1 MLLLL
6 TVGGCLGGAVVFCRT
21 QAVQPVRQRRGLPL
35 PRLRHTVLLAYEARK
50 LLLTGGALLVLAVF
64 VLVQIGSYR
73 DFRAYFNADEWF
85 YRAYSEK
92 LAGEPTLEKNAYL
105 ASETA
110 RFAEL
115 QNELADYARITEGNE
130 DALQFMARDVLSA
143 LRAQDGFE
151 KAKQQYEQLQPGQSY
166 VYETGY
172 NVLLGYFGVQK
183 DLLDLAK
190 LFFFLTVALSA
201 VFAMEQETGVAV
213 LQTAAGANGRVLRR
227 KLLLTAVLV
236 LLMVTA
242 AFLPRLL
249 AVRGA
254 YGLPE
259 WGAQANSLPLLS
271 GVPAGWRIRTV
282 LGLRA
287 LVHVLLGAGGAAV
300 ILLLSR
306 KTRSTIQT
314 MLIAAG
320 ILVVPHVR
328 SRNPL

>member
-1 MLLLL
+1 MLGANILWGLMSPVSKAVLMAGPVSALSL
-6 TVGGCLGGAVVFCRT
+6 TTFRMVGAAVVF
-21 QAVQPVRQRRGLPL
+21 
-35 PRLRHTVLLAYEARK
+35 
-50 LLLTGGALLVLAVF
+50 
-64 VLVQIGSYR
+64 
-73 DFRAYFNADEWF
+73 W
-85 YRAYSEK
+85 
-92 LAGEPTLEKNAYL
+92 L
-105 ASETA
+105 ASLFTKKEHVNH
-110 RFAEL
+110 
-115 QNELADYARITEGNE
+115 Q
-130 DALQFMARDVLSA
+130 
-143 LRAQDGFE
+143 
-151 KAKQQYEQLQPGQSY
+151 
-166 VYETGY
+166 
-172 NVLLGYFGVQK
+172 
-183 DLLDLAK
+183 DLAK

-287 LVHVLLGAGGAAV
+287 LVHVLFGAGGAAV

-320 ILVVPHVR
+320 ILVVPTVAAA
-328 SRNPL
+328 LLW

>member
-1 MLLLL
+1 M
-6 TVGGCLGGAVVFCRT
+6 
-21 QAVQPVRQRRGLPL
+21 
-35 PRLRHTVLLAYEARK
+35 
-50 LLLTGGALLVLAVF
+50 
-64 VLVQIGSYR
+64 
-73 DFRAYFNADEWF
+73 
-85 YRAYSEK
+85 
-92 LAGEPTLEKNAYL
+92 
-105 ASETA
+105 
-110 RFAEL
+110 
-115 QNELADYARITEGNE
+115 
-130 DALQFMARDVLSA
+130 
-143 LRAQDGFE
+143 
-151 KAKQQYEQLQPGQSY
+151 
-166 VYETGY
+166 
-172 NVLLGYFGVQK
+172 QK

-249 AVRGA
+249 AVRR
-254 YGLPE
+254 GLRTAGVGRTGKQPAPAE
-259 WGAQANSLPLLS
+259 RRAS
-271 GVPAGWRIRTV
+271 GLAHRTV

-320 ILVVPHVR
+320 ILVVPTVAAA
-328 SRNPL
+328 LLW

>member
-1 MLLLL
+1 M
-6 TVGGCLGGAVVFCRT
+6 
-21 QAVQPVRQRRGLPL
+21 
-35 PRLRHTVLLAYEARK
+35 
-50 LLLTGGALLVLAVF
+50 
-64 VLVQIGSYR
+64 
-73 DFRAYFNADEWF
+73 
-85 YRAYSEK
+85 
-92 LAGEPTLEKNAYL
+92 
-105 ASETA
+105 
-110 RFAEL
+110 
-115 QNELADYARITEGNE
+115 
-130 DALQFMARDVLSA
+130 
-143 LRAQDGFE
+143 
-151 KAKQQYEQLQPGQSY
+151 
-166 VYETGY
+166 
-172 NVLLGYFGVQK
+172 QK

-271 GVPAGWRIRTV
+271 GVPAGWRIGPFWGCARSCMCCSAQAV
-282 LGLRA
+282 RRSSCCCRA
-287 LVHVLLGAGGAAV
+287 
-300 ILLLSR
+300 

-320 ILVVPHVR
+320 ILVVPTVAAA
-328 SRNPL
+328 LLW

>member
-1 MLLLL
+1 MRCSSWRA
-6 TVGGCLGGAVVFCRT
+6 TFSRPCGRRT
-21 QAVQPVRQRRGLPL
+21 ALSRQ
-35 PRLRHTVLLAYEARK
+35 
-50 LLLTGGALLVLAVF
+50 
-64 VLVQIGSYR
+64 S
-73 DFRAYFNADEWF
+73 
-85 YRAYSEK
+85 S
-92 LAGEPTLEKNAYL
+92 
-105 ASETA
+105 S
-110 RFAEL
+110 
-115 QNELADYARITEGNE
+115 
-130 DALQFMARDVLSA
+130 MSSCS
-143 LRAQDGFE
+143 
-151 KAKQQYEQLQPGQSY
+151 PGQSY

-259 WGAQANSLPLLS
+259 WGAQANSPAPAERRAS
-271 GVPAGWRIRTV
+271 GLAHPDRSGAARARACAVRRRRCGGHPAAVAQNAQHHPDDAHRGGHSRSPDGRGRTTLVERKKRLPAGHCGSVRQSAFVQFFWWLCIV
-282 LGLRA
+282 LCGAQRA
-287 LVHVLLGAGGAAV
+287 AAEQQRDAPQSCEADDRVDDGG
-300 ILLLSR
+300 
-306 KTRSTIQT
+306 
-314 MLIAAG
+314 
-320 ILVVPHVR
+320 
-328 SRNPL
+328 

>member
-1 MLLLL
+1 MLGANILWGLMSPVSKAVLMAGPVSALSL
-6 TVGGCLGGAVVFCRT
+6 TTFRMVGAAVVF
-21 QAVQPVRQRRGLPL
+21 
-35 PRLRHTVLLAYEARK
+35 
-50 LLLTGGALLVLAVF
+50 
-64 VLVQIGSYR
+64 
-73 DFRAYFNADEWF
+73 W
-85 YRAYSEK
+85 
-92 LAGEPTLEKNAYL
+92 L
-105 ASETA
+105 ASLFTKKEHVNH
-110 RFAEL
+110 
-115 QNELADYARITEGNE
+115 Q
-130 DALQFMARDVLSA
+130 
-143 LRAQDGFE
+143 
-151 KAKQQYEQLQPGQSY
+151 
-166 VYETGY
+166 
-172 NVLLGYFGVQK
+172 
-183 DLLDLAK
+183 DLAK

-320 ILVVPHVR
+320 ILVVPTVAAA
-328 SRNPL
+328 LLW

>member
-1 MLLLL
+1 MLGANILWGLMSPVSKAVLMAGPVSALSL
-6 TVGGCLGGAVVFCRT
+6 TTFRMVGAAVVF
-21 QAVQPVRQRRGLPL
+21 
-35 PRLRHTVLLAYEARK
+35 
-50 LLLTGGALLVLAVF
+50 
-64 VLVQIGSYR
+64 
-73 DFRAYFNADEWF
+73 W
-85 YRAYSEK
+85 
-92 LAGEPTLEKNAYL
+92 L
-105 ASETA
+105 ASLFTKKEHVNH
-110 RFAEL
+110 
-115 QNELADYARITEGNE
+115 Q
-130 DALQFMARDVLSA
+130 
-143 LRAQDGFE
+143 
-151 KAKQQYEQLQPGQSY
+151 
-166 VYETGY
+166 
-172 NVLLGYFGVQK
+172 
-183 DLLDLAK
+183 DLAK

-259 WGAQANSLPLLS
+259 WGAQANSLPQLS

-320 ILVVPHVR
+320 VLVVPTVAAA
-328 SRNPL
+328 LLW

>member
-1 MLLLL
+1 MLGANILWGLMSPVSKAVLMAGPVSALSL
-6 TVGGCLGGAVVFCRT
+6 TTFRMVGAAVVF
-21 QAVQPVRQRRGLPL
+21 
-35 PRLRHTVLLAYEARK
+35 
-50 LLLTGGALLVLAVF
+50 
-64 VLVQIGSYR
+64 
-73 DFRAYFNADEWF
+73 W
-85 YRAYSEK
+85 
-92 LAGEPTLEKNAYL
+92 L
-105 ASETA
+105 ASLFTKKEHVNH
-110 RFAEL
+110 
-115 QNELADYARITEGNE
+115 Q
-130 DALQFMARDVLSA
+130 
-143 LRAQDGFE
+143 
-151 KAKQQYEQLQPGQSY
+151 
-166 VYETGY
+166 
-172 NVLLGYFGVQK
+172 
-183 DLLDLAK
+183 DLAK

-287 LVHVLLGAGGAAV
+287 LVHVLFGAGGAAG

-320 ILVVPHVR
+320 VLVVPTVAAA
-328 SRNPL
+328 LLW

>member
-1 MLLLL
+1 M
-6 TVGGCLGGAVVFCRT
+6 
-21 QAVQPVRQRRGLPL
+21 Q
-35 PRLRHTVLLAYEARK
+35 
-50 LLLTGGALLVLAVF
+50 
-64 VLVQIGSYR
+64 
-73 DFRAYFNADEWF
+73 
-85 YRAYSEK
+85 
-92 LAGEPTLEKNAYL
+92 AGEPTLEKNAYL

-110 RFAEL
+110 SFAEL

-249 AVRGA
+249 AVHGA

-259 WGAQANSLPLLS
+259 WGAQPNSLPLLS

-287 LVHVLLGAGGAAV
+287 LMHVLLGAGGAAV

-320 ILVVPHVR
+320 ILVVPTVAAA
-328 SRNPL
+328 LLW